1 MKLSP
6 NEIRKRYLDFFSK
19 KYAHAEIQNS
29 SIIPENDSSSLF
41 IIAGMQPLVPFLT
54 GETHPNGTR
63 LVNSQRCIRTND
75 IEEVGDNTHNTFFE
89 MLGNWSL
96 GDYFKEE
103 SIKWSWEFL
112 TGPIEEGCMGMDK
125 ERFCV
130 TLYEGDNDVDRD
142 IEGANIWRELG
153 FKTVDEASADDF
165 MRIHFCGKDN
175 WWKLGATGPCGPS
188 TEIFYYQGDLNDPK
202 YLNKEYRPN
211 DEADLYVEIWNNVF
225 MSYFRMEDGSLELL
239 KNRNVDTGMG
249 FERLVSAVNGVTSAY
264 ETEIF
269 TPALEIIESASNA
282 SFDGSEV
289 SKRIICDHIRASVV
303 IMGDKNGIEPS
314 NTDQGYVLRKLI
326 RRAYR
331 HLRKLDAEDQTIINV
346 AKFFIESY
354 KDHYIEVGERAEF
367 ILSALNQEMEQFAK
381 TLITGERE
389 FSKIT
394 ADLNKGDTIDGKDC
408 FRLYDTYGF
417 PFEMTSELALEHGF
431 VADQKGFE
439 TAFTAHQELSR
450 AGSEQKFKGG
460 LADHSEETTK
470 LHTATHLL
478 HQALRN
484 ILGEHVEQKGS
495 NITQERLRF
504 DFNHETKVTP
514 EQLAEVEQL
523 VNYQIQRNLHVSHDV
538 MSVAEAKNEGA
549 IGLFEDRYG
558 DSIKVYRIGDFSL
571 EICGGPHVAATG
583 EMGTIKIK
591 KEESCGKGVR
601 RIKAVLI

>member
-1 MKLSP
+1 MKLTP
-6 NEIRKRYLDFFSK
+6 NEIRKRYLDFFIK
-19 KYAHAEIQNS
+19 KCAHAEIQNS

-41 IIAGMQPLVPFLT
+41 ILAGMQPLVPFLT
-54 GETHPNGTR
+54 GEAHPNGTR

-103 SIKWSWEFL
+103 SIQWSWEFL

-130 TLYEGDNDVDRD
+130 TLYEGDSDVDRD
-142 IEGANIWRELG
+142 LEGAEIWRKLG
-153 FKTVDEASADDF
+153 FKTVEEASDEDF

-239 KNRNVDTGMG
+239 QNRNVDTGMG
-249 FERLVSAVNGVTSAY
+249 FERLVSAVNNVTSAY

-269 TPALEIIESASNA
+269 MPAIDMLSAAQQAEIDSA
-282 SFDGSEV
+282 DI
-289 SKRIICDHIRASVV
+289 SKRIICDHIRAAVI
-303 IMGDKNGIEPS
+303 IMGDRNGIEPS

-331 HLRKLDAEDQTIINV
+331 HLRKLDAADQTLIEI
-346 AKFFIESY
+346 ARFFVDSY
-354 KDHYIEVGERAEF
+354 KDHYAEVGQRSDF
-367 ILSALNQEMEQFAK
+367 ILNALQTEMEQFAK
-381 TLITGERE
+381 TLQTGEKE
-389 FSKIT
+389 FAKII
-394 ADLNKGDTIDGKDC
+394 ANLPAGSLIDGKSC

-417 PFEMTSELALEHGF
+417 PLEMTVELATEN
-431 VADQKGFE
+431 GFE
-439 TAFTAHQELSR
+439 ADKNGFEEAFKAHQALSR

-460 LADHSEETTK
+460 LADHSVETTQ

-504 DFNHETKVTP
+504 DFNHEAKVTP
-514 EQLAEVEQL
+514 EQLAAVEEM
-523 VNYQIQRNLHVSHDV
+523 VNYQIQRNLHISHDV
-538 MSVAEAKNEGA
+538 MTVDQAKKEGA

-558 DSIKVYRIGDFSL
+558 DQIKVYRIGDFSL
-571 EICGGPHVAATG
+571 EICR
-583 EMGTIKIK
+583 
-591 KEESCGKGVR
+591 SSRCNYR
-601 RIKAVLI
+601 RNGYF